1 VAAVVLPSSFTANN
15 YQGNIMSKVKPY
27 IITVKYI
34 GVYSDPKPTEEQILA
49 ELNIDPLEITIEEA
63 TVAIKTNS
71 TVSAP
76 EPVAE
81 VKPTPAVVLD
91 VPQSEGKPTK
101 LDKIKRNLLPFD
113 TTDLDSNGPSVKILA
128 ALYEKPRTQ
137 RELRELTNLN
147 TTAVATTLSRLK
159 QKGRVKVSGMSLA
172 DGSVYSFVK

>member
-1 VAAVVLPSSFTANN
+1 VAAVVLLPFFPAINS
-15 YQGNIMSKVKPY
+15 QGNIMSKVKPY

-71 TVSAP
+71 TVSSPA
-76 EPVAE
+76 PVAE
-81 VKPTPAVVLD
+81 VKPTPAIVLD

-101 LDKIKRNLLPFD
+101 LDKIKRNLLPFG

-137 RELRELTNLN
+137 RELRELTKLN
-147 TTAVATTLSRLK
+147 TPSVATTLSRLK
-159 QKGRVKVSGMSLA
+159 KQGRVKVTGTSIT
-172 DGSVYSFVK
+172 DGSVYAFVK